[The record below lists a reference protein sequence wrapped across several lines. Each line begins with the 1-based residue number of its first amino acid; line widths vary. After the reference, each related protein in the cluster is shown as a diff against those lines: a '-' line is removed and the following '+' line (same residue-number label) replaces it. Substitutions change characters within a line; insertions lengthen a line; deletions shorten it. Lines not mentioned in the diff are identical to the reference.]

1 MFTAQLE
8 SVDLVSK
15 FRVFDVENLKKKL
28 QKSSP
33 PSSPRFFT
41 NLNSQNRS
49 KLWTKILEIEMSES
63 FLFATPYDLW

>member
-15 FRVFDVENLKKKL
+15 FRVFNIENKKKKNH
-28 QKSSP
+28 QKTILLP
-33 PSSPRFFT
+33 PFKK
-41 NLNSQNRS
+41 NVHSQNRS